1 MKEYILPTLSIF
13 NNFDELTNDANFLY
27 SYNNY
32 NKYNDNLLDKKA
44 FIIGEPGTGKST
56 LLRKI
61 AYDHLQRGNRVLV
74 KNLSKITNIL
84 LTDFLEERRDIEI
97 WKEQSIF
104 EFIEIKSDSFE
115 LINRKDITICLDA
128 LDEVKPNLL
137 KGLIYKLKQFA
148 QKYSDINLYV
158 SCRTHYLK
166 SEVDSIKDF
175 KLVLIRPFNNDEIRS
190 YLVKNIAAQKQN
202 EIIEPILE
210 KVKTNEGISPLTIP
224 RYLEV
229 QKDTIEN
236 NQFGYEQIIKM
247 TRIDYFENFIFKKLE
262 SEDKDDKNKNKTHIS
277 KRILEKI
284 ALIMEIYQCNSIT
297 KDELITLLDNL
308 DSNLVNIFLNQVSI
322 DNFIYR
328 VLKLTDETIEFDNTE
343 FQEYLAAKELL
354 RLGKKKQIIYDLIVE
369 KNTLQIFKNW
379 YDVLYYIVEIEPEYF
394 LTILSFLK
402 QKKGF
407 QIDDNFLTFLKVID
421 INKFSEENKNT
432 IFYQLFN
439 YIQDSGKFLYYDHA
453 KLLST
458 YYSETNHKLLQL
470 NETINNQNEERIIA
484 NKLLLI
490 FYLIEAKKISVKGNN
505 ELEKIIINFAANEEH
520 QYVNDFALDIIPY
533 FESINTLKKL
543 DKKIDKNKSLI
554 NKFLKCC
561 YNTKPNSDFVIEKLY
576 EGITQNREEAIDGI
590 CHITDINKL
599 HKVLKRI
606 IGDEKTLDFFLE
618 LNYRR
623 IEHSKHEL
631 INTLSSHWNEEI
643 REVILELT
651 KEAIKSVYYT
661 TRENDFL
668 SLFIGLL
675 IKKDKKEILN
685 IISLVERDYD
695 FRTFVYHLLPFI
707 ELEDIKPIIDFF
719 ETSNSRYAK
728 HNLYYAISSSKRQD
742 KDKLVAELKKYT
754 PDVISEIV
762 SKQKKDK
769 IDTNNQIYQQFNS
782 ELYFDIKK
790 GKYKLSVFKTFYD
803 NKEIIYNIAG
813 KKDLELLKSI
823 ILNVFEHVDP
833 IKFDVKINE
842 VKKDS
847 TNYTVNNIHF
857 HNYAYYLLVGI
868 ELGLNKQLKKYRR
881 KIINYIP
888 FAGNYSIKV
897 GDNHYSSKDEIDL
910 ILNFIGTL
918 KEDEIKELVNNI
930 NNRTDDLIKL
940 KASQIIKIANK
951 VKNKGFIPIVRGLIN
966 DDENNIYVKIEG
978 IKCLI
983 NNYEDKQ
990 FVKNKFNDLSKKE
1003 YFENFSFKNAS
1014 DTNRKSEIIATFS
1027 NNTEF
1032 ELVSVINEEL
1042 IKLND
1047 KESII
1052 WRFNTLKSRALEH
1065 VIKYETGARFLSQF
1079 DAEIEHPQY
1088 ANCIIDR
1095 QDINLVPHFNDL
1107 LKFSF
1112 RLQMNKNLVAYSK
1125 YLQTIIYNFYLKII
1139 YKAGVEIITDLKN
1152 IINQFSPT
1160 LTNSFKSSLKI
1171 IESEFIKVHSKP
1183 NNIEDC
1189 IRAYN
1194 DLKSKDYMQIDNSYN
1209 LRFIIVDII
1218 ENELSNFIANQG
1230 FYKTIEKYNNLT
1242 ETIVKD
1248 KIDNQFYLEER
1259 TIQDFLKIQFESY
1272 LLKRG
1277 VRNSDIYKEVELYDR
1292 KRIDLLIKYGFI
1304 GPIMIEIKLLH
1315 NNDIRLQKE
1324 RKKYKKKLRQ
1334 YIKGTNADYGIY
1346 LIFKVKNIK
1355 SHDESYFR
1363 KLINDHEDINN
1374 LTVKVI
1380 DCTKHIKLN

>member
-13 NNFDELTNDANFLY
+13 NNFDELTNDTDFLY

-61 AYDHLQRGNRVLV
+61 AYDHLQRGNKVLV

-84 LTDFLEERRDIEI
+84 LTDFIKESSDIEI

-104 EFIEIKSDSFE
+104 EFNEIKSDSFE
-115 LINRKDITICLDA
+115 LINRKEITICLDA

-190 YLVKNIAAQKQN
+190 YLVKNIAAQKQK

-229 QKDTIEN
+229 QKETIEN
-236 NQFGYEQIIKM
+236 NHFGYEQIIKM

-262 SEDKDDKNKNKTHIS
+262 SENKDDKNKNKIHIS

-369 KNTLQIFKNW
+369 KNTLQIYQNW
-379 YDVLYYIVEIEPEYF
+379 YDVLYYIVEIEPEHF

-407 QIDDNFLTFLKVID
+407 QIDDNFITFLKVID
-421 INKFSEENKNT
+421 INKFSEENKNS
-432 IFYQLFN
+432 IFYQLLC
-439 YIQDSGKFLYYDHA
+439 YIQDSGKFLYYDQA
-453 KLLST
+453 KLFAT
-458 YYSETNHKLLQL
+458 YYSEANNELIRL
-470 NETINNQNEERIIA
+470 NGIINNQNEERIIA

-490 FYLIEAKKISVKGNN
+490 YYLIEAKKISIKGNS

-520 QYVNDFALDIIPY
+520 QYVNGFAFDVIPH
-533 FESINTLKKL
+533 FESIKTLRKL
-543 DKKIDKNKSLI
+543 DKKIDKNKSLR
-554 NKFLKCC
+554 NKYLKCC
-561 YNTKPNSDFVIEKLY
+561 YNTNPNSDFVIEKLY
-576 EGITQNREEAIDGI
+576 EGITQHREEAIDGI
-590 CHITDINKL
+590 CHITDIKKIT
-599 HKVLKRI
+599 KVLKRI
-606 IGDEKTLDFFLE
+606 IENEKTLVFFLE
-618 LNYRR
+618 LNYSR
-623 IEHSKHEL
+623 ITHSKHKL
-631 INTLSSHWNEEI
+631 INTLSSNWNN
-643 REVILELT
+643 ELRKIT
-651 KEAIKSVYYT
+651 LKIIKDAVKSVYYT
-661 TRENDFL
+661 SKENDFL

-675 IKKDKKEILN
+675 IKKDRKELFN
-685 IISLVERDYD
+685 IITLVERDYD
-695 FRTFVYHLLPFI
+695 FRTLFYHLIPFI
-707 ELEDIKPIIDFF
+707 EPEDIKPIIDYF
-719 ETSNSRYAK
+719 ETYDSKYAK
-728 HNLYYAISSSKRQD
+728 HNLYYAISSSNRQD
-742 KDKLVAELKKYT
+742 KDNLTSELKKYM
-754 PDVISEIV
+754 PDIISEIV
-762 SKQKKDK
+762 SKQKNDK
-769 IDTNNQIYQQFNS
+769 IDTNNQIYQQFKS
-782 ELYFDIKK
+782 ELYFDVKK
-790 GKYKLSVFKTFYD
+790 ERFKLSVFKTFYD
-803 NKEIIYNIAG
+803 NKEIIYKTAE

-823 ILNVFEHVDP
+823 ILNVFEYVDP
-833 IKFDVKINE
+833 IEFDVKINE
-842 VKKDS
+842 IKKDS

-857 HNYAYYLLVGI
+857 NNYAYYLLVGI
-868 ELGLNKQLKKYRR
+868 ELGLKKQLKKYRK

-918 KEDEIKELVNNI
+918 NEHEVKELVNNI
-930 NNRTDDLIKL
+930 NNRTDDLLKL

-951 VKNKGFIPIVRGLIN
+951 VNNKGFIPIVRGLIN
-966 DDENNIYVKIEG
+966 DNENGIYVKIEG

-983 NNYEDKQ
+983 NNYADKQ
-990 FVKNKFNDLSKKE
+990 FVKDKFNELSIKE
-1003 YFENFSFKNAS
+1003 YFEDFTFKNAG
-1014 DTNRKSEIIATFS
+1014 DTDRRSEIIASFV

-1052 WRFNTLKSRALEH
+1052 WRFNILKNRAIEH
-1065 VIKYETGARFLSQF
+1065 VIKHETGMRFLSQF

-1088 ANCIIDR
+1088 ANCIIDK
-1095 QDINLVPHFNDL
+1095 QDLNLLTYFNDL

-1112 RLQMNKNLVAYSK
+1112 RLQKNKKLVAYSK
-1125 YLQTIIYNFYLKII
+1125 YLQIIVYNFYLKII
-1139 YKAGVEIITDLKN
+1139 YKSGVEIITDLKN
-1152 IINQFSPT
+1152 IINQFSPI

-1171 IESEFIKVHSKP
+1171 IEFEFIKVHSKP

-1189 IRAYN
+1189 IRTYN
-1194 DLKSKDYMQIDNSYN
+1194 DLKSKDYMQIDNNYN
-1209 LRFIIVDII
+1209 LRFVIVDII
-1218 ENELSNFIANQG
+1218 ENELSNFIENQG
-1230 FYKTIEKYNNLT
+1230 FYKTIEKYNNLI
-1242 ETIVKD
+1242 ETKVKD
-1248 KIDNQFYLEER
+1248 KIDNQLYLEER
-1259 TIQDFLKIQFESY
+1259 TIQDFLKIQLESY

-1277 VRNSDIYKEVELYDR
+1277 IRNSDIYKEVELYDR

-1315 NNDIRLQKE
+1315 NDEIRINKNRE
-1324 RKKYKKKLRQ
+1324 KYKKKLRQ
-1334 YIKGTNADYGIY
+1334 YIKGTNSDYGIY
-1346 LIFKVKNIK
+1346 LIFKVKNKK
-1355 SHDESYFR
+1355 SHNESYFR

-1380 DCTKHIKLN
+1380 DCTKHSNLN